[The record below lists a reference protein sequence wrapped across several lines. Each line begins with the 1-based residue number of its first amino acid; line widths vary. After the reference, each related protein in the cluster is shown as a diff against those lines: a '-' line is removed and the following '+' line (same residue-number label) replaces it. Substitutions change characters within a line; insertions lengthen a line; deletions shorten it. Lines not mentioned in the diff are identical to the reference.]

1 MEALAIA
8 IAIEGLVIMTLL
20 AYKVLRFEKRAE
32 RPEPEEENPEAKK
45 QSERE
50 ESLQK
55 GLDAIQNYD
64 IRTAMEVIRNNGAD
78 RDE

>member
-20 AYKVLRFEKRAE
+20 AFKVLGIGGRAE
-32 RPEPEEENPEAKK
+32 RIEPEDETPEAKK
-45 QSERE
+45 RSDRE
-50 ESLQK
+50 EDLQK

-64 IRTAMEVIRNNGAD
+64 IKTAMEVIRSNGAD